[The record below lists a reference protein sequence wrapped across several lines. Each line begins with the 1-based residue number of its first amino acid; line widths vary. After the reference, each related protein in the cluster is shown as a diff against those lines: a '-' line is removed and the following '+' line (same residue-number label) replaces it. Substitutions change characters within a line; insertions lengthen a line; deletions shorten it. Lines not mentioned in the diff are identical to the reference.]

1 MGRKRKIVEAP
12 IKDEVSVPTI
22 TEIVQQ
28 PMRQIIDLNGMLD
41 DCVEDGNPL
50 FLYFPQDK
58 TQEEP
63 PKS

>member
-12 IKDEVSVPTI
+12 IQDEVSVPTI
-22 TEIVQQ
+22 TKIEQQ

-41 DCVEDGNPL
+41 DCVEDGNSF

-63 PKS
+63 PKT